1 MSLPVMGKLK
11 PWADPQ
17 IVSLHRL
24 PMRAVQVSFPDVESA
39 RTDSRDAS
47 PWYVS
52 LNGAWQIARFE
63 DVNDVPPTALTEDAM
78 KWACIDV
85 PGNWTLAGLGDLP
98 HYTNVQMPW
107 KGRPPAL
114 PPTVATAVHRTSFTL
129 SDGWSERSTIVHIGG
144 AESVHMVYVNGSF
157 VGYGTDSR
165 LPSEYDIT
173 SELVDGAN
181 ELAIVVCRYSAQS
194 HLEDQD
200 QWWMAGL
207 HREVFLRSRAIISVQ
222 DVRVDAGVVRSSLR
236 TDPIGTLRVRMTVA
250 VPADQK
256 LQRGWTMVAHLETM
270 AGKRIGKERFV
281 EVPWL
286 DVPYLFEGHTADLS
300 WEIPGV
306 NLWSAEQP
314 HRYRVITKL
323 CNPSGDVAEV
333 NSVVTGFRTVEVRK
347 RSLLVNGQRIMIRG
361 VNRHDHH
368 PDKGK
373 AVNVEDMRAD
383 LVLMKQHNIN
393 AVRCSHYPNDAR
405 FLDMCD
411 ELGLYV
417 VDEANAESHAWNTSL
432 CHDSLYRDTWMSRIS
447 RMVERDKNHPSIILW
462 SLGNEAGYGAVH
474 DAAAQWIRS
483 YDPSR
488 PLQYEGAVFH
498 AGWIDGGRM
507 ASDIVCPMYSTIDDI
522 VKYGKSGDGDRPLI
536 MCEYSHAMG
545 NSNGSLSD
553 YWRAFENTKGL
564 QGGFIWEWKDHGLTQ
579 HLPNGQTRFAFGGQF
594 GDSPNDGN
602 FVADGLVHA
611 DMTPHPAMREV
622 LWLHRPVAVERVS
635 KNSGHHL
642 RIRNKQ
648 WFTDLSGFKASWQ
661 LIVDGRIAKKG
672 TLTVPF
678 IAPQSSA
685 KVLVP
690 VAIPDTAR
698 EAFLNITWIQA
709 RDSAWA
715 PRGHV
720 VAWDQVKL
728 RTAKPARVAVNKTV
742 GVPLPIEITPQIT
755 LWRAAIDNDGFKM
768 MPHLWAAF
776 GKSLERWLSQAVDT
790 EDGDLVNST
799 TLITPREDGSVQYQ
813 HTIDIPEELDDIAR
827 VGVMFDLPERFTQ
840 LRWYGNGPHE
850 CYPDREA
857 SAMVGVYESKPDE
870 LPYLVPQEFGL
881 RTDCRWMEFIDEASG
896 DVLRIEADKC
906 LLHMSAV
913 HHTTA
918 DLFHANDQT
927 ELVRRPQ
934 LTVHIDI
941 AHRGLGTASCGP
953 DTLNKY
959 HISSG
964 VYQMTYV
971 LTSQNRNAR

>member
-1 MSLPVMGKLK
+1 MSLPVMGKLQ

-24 PMRAVQVSFPDVESA
+24 PMRAVQVSFPNVESA
-39 RTDSRDAS
+39 RTNDRNAS
-47 PWYVS
+47 PWFMS
-52 LNGAWQIARFE
+52 LDGTWRIERYE
-63 DVNDVPPTALTEDAM
+63 DVNDVPASALTDNTTA
-78 KWACIDV
+78 WARIDV

-114 PPTVATAVHRTSFTL
+114 PPTVATAVHRTTFTF
-129 SDGWSERSTIVHIGG
+129 SDGWNERRTILHIGG
-144 AESVHMVYVNGSF
+144 AESVHMVYVNGAF
-157 VGYGTDSR
+157 IGYGTDSR

-173 SELVDGAN
+173 SELVSGEN

-207 HREVFLRSRAIISVQ
+207 HREVFLRSRAEIAVH

-236 TDPIGTLRVRMTVA
+236 AEPIGTMRVRVSVS
-250 VPADQK
+250 VPNDRK
-256 LQRGWTMVAHLETM
+256 LPRGWTAMVHLETM
-270 AGKRIGKERFV
+270 AGKRVGAVHSV

-286 DVPYLFEGHTADLS
+286 DVPYLFEGHVADVS
-300 WEIPGV
+300 WEVPGV
-306 NLWSAEQP
+306 QLWSAEQP
-314 HRYRVITKL
+314 NRYRIISKL
-323 CNPSGDVAEV
+323 CDPAGEVVEV
-333 NSVVTGFRTVEVRK
+333 NSVITGFRSVEVRK

-373 AVNVEDMRAD
+373 AVSEDDMRAD
-383 LVLMKQHNIN
+383 LVLMKQHNFN
-393 AVRCSHYPNDAR
+393 AVRCSHYPNDSR

-432 CHDSLYRDTWMSRIS
+432 CHDPLYRDTWISRIS

-462 SLGNEAGYGAVH
+462 SLGNEAGYGTVH

-488 PLQYEGAVFH
+488 PLHYEGAVFH
-498 AGWIDGGRM
+498 AGWVDGGLM

-522 VKYGKSGDGDRPLI
+522 VKYGKSGKGDRPLI

-553 YWRAFENTKGL
+553 YWHAFENTKGL

-579 HLPNGQTRFAFGGQF
+579 HLPDGRTRLAFGGQF
-594 GDSPNDGN
+594 GDTPNDGN

-622 LWLHRPVAVERVS
+622 LWLHRPVSVELAGKKS
-635 KNSGHHL
+635 APHL

-648 WFTDLSGFKASWQ
+648 WFTDLANYKATWE
-661 LIVDGRIAKKG
+661 LIADGRVVKRG
-672 TLTVPF
+672 SL
-678 IAPQSSA
+678 
-685 KVLVP
+685 
-690 VAIPDTAR
+690 AIPDIAAQASAKIELPVALPDDAR
-698 EAFLNITWIQA
+698 EVFLSVTWVLA
-709 RDSAWA
+709 RNTAWA
-715 PRGHV
+715 QRGHV
-720 VAWDQVKL
+720 VAWDQVAL
-728 RTAKPARVAVNKTV
+728 RTAKPARVAVSDTV
-742 GVPLPIEITPQIT
+742 STTESMDIEPRVT
-755 LWRAAIDNDGFKM
+755 LWRAATDNDGFKM
-768 MPHLWAAF
+768 MPHLWAGF
-776 GKSLERWLSQAVDT
+776 GKSLERWLSQGVNT
-790 EDGDLVNST
+790 EDGDLVNSE
-799 TLITPREDGSVQYQ
+799 TLITPRTDGSVQYR
-813 HTIDIPEELDDIAR
+813 HTIVIPKELDDIAR
-827 VGVMFDLPERFTQ
+827 VGVMFDIPERFTR

-857 SAMVGVYESKPDE
+857 SAMLGIYESEPDE

-881 RTDCRWMEFIDEASG
+881 RTDCRWLECIDEKTG
-896 DVLRIEADKC
+896 DTLRIDADKC
-906 LLHMSAV
+906 FLHMSAV
-913 HHTTA
+913 RHTTA
-918 DLFHANDQT
+918 DLFNANDCT
-927 ELVRRPQ
+927 ELVKRKQ
-934 LTVHIDI
+934 LTVHLDI

-953 DTLNKY
+953 DTLNKF
-959 HISSG
+959 HIASG
-964 VYQMTYV
+964 EYVMTYV
-971 LTSQNRNAR
+971 LTVRKRNK